1 MSAEGLSE
9 WSDNWFEAET
19 SENWQLP
26 SNWAQHVLQE
36 ARRRRLIVQGLR
48 RDVEGTLVEVAP
60 ESLLKASA
68 PITRIRQ
75 HLSSSGLLTT
85 VSFCRGGETVGLWFA
100 PADRGPSSEPAW
112 RLLLLETLVLVSGRR
127 PIGG

>member
-1 MSAEGLSE
+1 MSAHGLPGTAE
-9 WSDNWFEAET
+9 NWFEEGPAEH
-19 SENWQLP
+19 WQLP

-36 ARRRRLIVQGLR
+36 ARRRRLVVQALQ
-48 RDVEGTLVEVAP
+48 RDIEGTLVEVPP
-60 ESLLKASA
+60 ESLLKAAA

-100 PADRGPSSEPAW
+100 PEDRGPSGEPAW
-112 RLLLLETLVLVSGRR
+112 RLLLLETLVLVSGQR
-127 PIGG
+127 PLAG